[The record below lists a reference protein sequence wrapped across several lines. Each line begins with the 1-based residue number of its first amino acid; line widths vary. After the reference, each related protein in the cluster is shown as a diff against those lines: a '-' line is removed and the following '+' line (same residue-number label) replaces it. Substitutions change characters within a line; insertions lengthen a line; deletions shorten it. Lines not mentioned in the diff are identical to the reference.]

1 MKVIRAPRV
10 AAAAGIVFGLLLGAS
25 IVLIQITV
33 PDDQA
38 EAGSWVEDD
47 SKRRFALFAP
57 NLLPFAGIAFL
68 WFIGVIRDRLGEGED
83 RFFATVFLG
92 SGLLFI
98 AMLFVT
104 GAVAGSLIVAAHE
117 TQGEL
122 SPELWAFGS
131 GTGLSLFSI
140 YTMRMAGVFTVSTL
154 SLLLRLH
161 LIPMWLALPGAASAV
176 VLLIG
181 SGRIPW
187 VGLVFPAWI
196 LALSTYF
203 LITMMRD
210 SRVRTRPVNE

>member
-1 MKVIRAPRV
+1 
-10 AAAAGIVFGLLLGAS
+10 
-25 IVLIQITV
+25 
-33 PDDQA
+33 
-38 EAGSWVEDD
+38 
-47 SKRRFALFAP
+47 
-57 NLLPFAGIAFL
+57 
-68 WFIGVIRDRLGEGED
+68 
-83 RFFATVFLG
+83 
-92 SGLLFI
+92 
-98 AMLFVT
+98 
-104 GAVAGSLIVAAHE
+104 
-117 TQGEL
+117 
-122 SPELWAFGS
+122 
-131 GTGLSLFSI
+131 
-140 YTMRMAGVFTVSTL
+140 MRMAGVFTVSTL